1 MAIRLRD
8 WIRQRNLI
16 AGMVLA
22 LAILDHTRLFFHCW
36 NTPPVDMTKPDLAL
50 FFTRFSAHFFAPAA
64 FLLTGIE
71 LYIKGRQRSKAQ
83 NAGVWIRNGLLL
95 ILTEAGI
102 NNFLYTFDPYYRTL
116 GLYIIGITGLS
127 MILLAILQYLPL
139 RWLVGI
145 ALLVIAGHD
154 CLDKLTA
161 TGHSAG
167 AIAWYILHQQKYL
180 LSGDRLYTINY
191 TLLPWSALLCLAYT
205 LGHYICH
212 TPAKTIRKKAMR
224 MGMLL
229 CLVFLALRTA
239 NLYGDKTPWTPQ
251 DTWSGTLISFFNVTK
266 YPASLDYLCITTGP
280 LLILF
285 AFTLKASS
293 ARPFRFFSVL
303 GRQPLM
309 VYLVSTLIIHLA
321 AMPAVMMQGK
331 PWQAM
336 IITAASYKPG
346 NVLQGYGFPLAGVYG
361 IWTLMLL
368 VQYALCSIASAL
380 SGHKQQQR
388 TAVTATTAI
397 TT

>member
-1 MAIRLRD
+1 
-8 WIRQRNLI
+8 
-16 AGMVLA
+16 
-22 LAILDHTRLFFHCW
+22 
-36 NTPPVDMTKPDLAL
+36 
-50 FFTRFSAHFFAPAA
+50 
-64 FLLTGIE
+64 
-71 LYIKGRQRSKAQ
+71 
-83 NAGVWIRNGLLL
+83 
-95 ILTEAGI
+95 
-102 NNFLYTFDPYYRTL
+102 
-116 GLYIIGITGLS
+116 
-127 MILLAILQYLPL
+127 
-139 RWLVGI
+139 
-145 ALLVIAGHD
+145 
-154 CLDKLTA
+154 
-161 TGHSAG
+161 
-167 AIAWYILHQQKYL
+167 
-180 LSGDRLYTINY
+180 
-191 TLLPWSALLCLAYT
+191 
-205 LGHYICH
+205 
-212 TPAKTIRKKAMR
+212 

-229 CLVFLALRTA
+229 CLVFLVLRTA

-251 DTWSGTLISFFNVTK
+251 NTWSGTLISFFNVTK

-361 IWTLMLL
+361 IWSLMLL